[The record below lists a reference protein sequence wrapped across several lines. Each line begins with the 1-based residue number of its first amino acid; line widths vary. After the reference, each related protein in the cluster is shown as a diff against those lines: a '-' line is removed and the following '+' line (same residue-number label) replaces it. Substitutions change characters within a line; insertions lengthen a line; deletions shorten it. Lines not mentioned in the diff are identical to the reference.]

1 MAGPPTET
9 VLIIDDDAA
18 KRHSIAKIL
27 RKAGYATRE
36 GETGAEAL
44 RLAADKPILII
55 LDVQLPDISG
65 FEVCRR
71 IKEDVATAMIPV
83 LHISTTFVDL
93 EDRIQG
99 LEGGADGYL
108 TDVLEPLELIATVK
122 ALLRARKAEEA
133 AQISTRQ
140 WQVTFDAINDG
151 VLLLDRQGRVI
162 QTNTAIE
169 RILRKAWDTISE
181 QTIHDILGV
190 PSTPEDSPF
199 LRMLETGKREAVE
212 LTLCDRWLRVT
223 VDPIRDASSVVK
235 GGLCIA
241 SDITDRRRLEEELRR
256 RAEEL
261 AVADRRKDE
270 FLAMLAHE
278 LRNPLAPIANV
289 LEALRLDRS
298 DPVATDEALAIA
310 GRQVNHM
317 ARLLDDL
324 LDVSRFTRGHVQ
336 LRKVA
341 MDLIPVLE
349 QAIETSRPAIEAGG
363 HRLVTSFPDSPVW
376 LQGDPIRLV
385 QVIANLLNNAAK
397 YTDHGGFIALT
408 ATREGDEASIRVEDN
423 GVGLS
428 PEILPRVFDLFSQED
443 RSLDRSQG
451 GLGIG
456 LTLVKSL
463 VHLHGGTVIAES
475 QGANQGSVF
484 TLRLPVLST
493 PLAVNRPETASRPT
507 VTPNRRLRVL
517 IVDDSQDSARS
528 LARVLKLWGH
538 ETRVAHD
545 GQTALDSIVSESFDV
560 IFLDIGLPGMNG
572 YQVGELIRERHGMAG
587 PLIVALTGYGQE
599 EDLSRSRSAGFDDH
613 LVKPVNLDR
622 VKELLVDR
630 MVLDSSKTVGA

>member
-1 MAGPPTET
+1 
-9 VLIIDDDAA
+9 
-18 KRHSIAKIL
+18 
-27 RKAGYATRE
+27 
-36 GETGAEAL
+36 
-44 RLAADKPILII
+44 
-55 LDVQLPDISG
+55 
-65 FEVCRR
+65 
-71 IKEDVATAMIPV
+71 
-83 LHISTTFVDL
+83 
-93 EDRIQG
+93 
-99 LEGGADGYL
+99 
-108 TDVLEPLELIATVK
+108 
-122 ALLRARKAEEA
+122 
-133 AQISTRQ
+133 
-140 WQVTFDAINDG
+140 
-151 VLLLDRQGRVI
+151 
-162 QTNTAIE
+162 
-169 RILRKAWDTISE
+169 
-181 QTIHDILGV
+181 
-190 PSTPEDSPF
+190 
-199 LRMLETGKREAVE
+199 
-212 LTLCDRWLRVT
+212 
-223 VDPIRDASSVVK
+223 
-235 GGLCIA
+235 
-241 SDITDRRRLEEELRR
+241 
-256 RAEEL
+256 
-261 AVADRRKDE
+261 
-270 FLAMLAHE
+270 
-278 LRNPLAPIANV
+278 
-289 LEALRLDRS
+289 
-298 DPVATDEALAIA
+298 
-310 GRQVNHM
+310 
-317 ARLLDDL
+317 
-324 LDVSRFTRGHVQ
+324 
-336 LRKVA
+336 